1 MVAGIARQE
10 IGGRPGCL
18 DDITDAIREQA
29 DADLGLSPVSPE
41 NLPSRLG
48 GDPDETSLTP
58 VPVPVQVPVPVSEVA
73 RPCPPDTAYG
83 RGLIALSLS

>member
-10 IGGRPGCL
+10 VGGRPGCL
-18 DDITDAIREQA
+18 DDITDVIREQA

-48 GDPDETSLTP
+48 GDPDETSLTL
-58 VPVPVQVPVPVSEVA
+58 VPVPVPVSEVA
-73 RPCPPDTAYG
+73 RPCPPGTVYG